1 MTAAAKKA
9 KEGGDTAFNPST
21 GEVLEVDEVEGWS
34 GQRRVFVR
42 QPSSLLWELPVARKQ
57 RFDAFDAWQ
66 AMAAQV
72 LHDVRASFQVI
83 AAFKILFNW
92 KTGDITATDARFT
105 RYCGGCSAKTV
116 SRIVGIYED
125 LGIIKIEHGWRVVA
139 DHRRIRTRTIR
150 LAVPESLPP
159 VTIIPDDDSDTDH
172 CGPDGGGN

>member
-9 KEGGDTAFNPST
+9 KEGGDAAFNPST

-34 GQRRVFVR
+34 GQRRVFAR
-42 QPSSLLWELPVARKQ
+42 QPLSLLWDLPAARKQ

-72 LHDVRASFQVI
+72 LHSERASFQVV

-92 KTGDITATDARFT
+92 KTGSITATDARFAL
-105 RYCGGCSAKTV
+105 YCGGCSEKTV
-116 SRIVGIYED
+116 SRIVGIYEV
-125 LGIIKIEHGWRVVA
+125 LGIIKIEHGWRVA

-150 LAVPESLPP
+150 LAAPETLPP
-159 VTIIPDDDSDTDH
+159 VTIIPDANSDTDH
-172 CGPDGGGN
+172 SGPDGGRE